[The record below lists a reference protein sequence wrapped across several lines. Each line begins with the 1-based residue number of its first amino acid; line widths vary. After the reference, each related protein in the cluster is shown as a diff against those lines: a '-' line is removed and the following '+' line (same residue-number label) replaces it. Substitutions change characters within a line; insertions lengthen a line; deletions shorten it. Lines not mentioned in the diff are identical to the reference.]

1 MLGQIAIKNRNYNY
15 GGDVTALYCRLSKD
29 DELVGDS
36 NSIVHQDGICQGVFL
51 QKLQI
56 VQ

>member
-1 MLGQIAIKNRNYNY
+1 MKGIEKMAKDNRI
-15 GGDVTALYCRLSKD
+15 TALYERLSRD
-29 DELVGDS
+29 DEIQGES
-36 NSIVHQDGICQGVFL
+36 NSITNQDGICQGVFL

>member
-1 MLGQIAIKNRNYNY
+1 MQSKTKRETNGI
-15 GGDVTALYCRLSKD
+15 TALYCRLSRD
-29 DELVGDS
+29 DGGDGDS
-36 NSIVHQDGICQGVFL
+36 NSIANQDGICQGVFL

>member
-1 MLGQIAIKNRNYNY
+1 MNDYSKI
-15 GGDVTALYCRLSKD
+15 TALYSRLS
-29 DELVGDS
+29 VGDEDRDGGES
-36 NSIVHQDGICQGVFL
+36 NSIQNQDGICQGVFL